1 MVGTNKTPGCKW
13 INRNCLEVA
22 DTTHF
27 RTSLPVHSSYNSS
40 TTNTANMATPETLT
54 QSGHCNQTDPTSSWL
69 QIQSQVGELP
79 LAKRLHGLN
88 KAGIDNNRWN
98 PSSLMKN
105 QLRWYKQAQ
114 CSNICGQQAGTT
126 NRHMRARL
134 RHDHQRWKKKK
145 LEVLTVKLEL
155 CVCICREILGEIAQL
170 LRQHRLAT
178 VEHSYNIQN
187 ELQELVPIQKS
198 NATIAKSE
206 RVACSF
212 FFFDA
217 RESST
222 Y

>member
-1 MVGTNKTPGCKW
+1 MKSIKFNEEPT
-13 INRNCLEVA
+13 EVIQA
-22 DTTHF
+22 GSVLKHMRTTGRH
-27 RTSLPVHSSYNSS
+27 N
-40 TTNTANMATPETLT
+40 
-54 QSGHCNQTDPTSSWL
+54 
-69 QIQSQVGELP
+69 
-79 LAKRLHGLN
+79 
-88 KAGIDNNRWN
+88 
-98 PSSLMKN
+98 
-105 QLRWYKQAQ
+105 KQAH
-114 CSNICGQQAGTT
+114 A
-126 NRHMRARL
+126 RAPAT

-212 FFFDA
+212 FSLMQERVA
-217 RESST
+217 RISFGT
-222 Y
+222 DRLVARRV

>member
-1 MVGTNKTPGCKW
+1 MKSIKFNEEPT
-13 INRNCLEVA
+13 EVIQA
-22 DTTHF
+22 GSVLKHMRTTGRH
-27 RTSLPVHSSYNSS
+27 N
-40 TTNTANMATPETLT
+40 
-54 QSGHCNQTDPTSSWL
+54 
-69 QIQSQVGELP
+69 
-79 LAKRLHGLN
+79 
-88 KAGIDNNRWN
+88 
-98 PSSLMKN
+98 
-105 QLRWYKQAQ
+105 KQAH
-114 CSNICGQQAGTT
+114 AHAPAT
-126 NRHMRARL
+126 RPPEMEE
-134 RHDHQRWKKKK
+134 KK